1 MVKYIKKFM
10 LTFGLL
16 GLVLTG
22 CGTSDNGGDSKNGS
36 EQAQNENINK
46 ERQENGNTDNEQVE
60 QKNEEQTQEDGVVR
74 ILEQNLEYKVNGE
87 AKEETAFLKSS
98 DNQPY
103 SMYVL
108 PEYDL
113 TAEEPNKDVLF
124 LKENDHI
131 FMRIELLP
139 SDTDWDMLEENTKA
153 QLQVVDET
161 VNSIEVP
168 GGDDF
173 FKDSIA
179 MESTNGEDVV
189 TSYLI
194 KDTDQPLKLTIF
206 TSKDYDYKDTFL
218 QMGKTILKT
227 K

>member
-1 MVKYIKKFM
+1 MKYMKWM

-22 CGTSDNGGDSKNGS
+22 CGTTDNGGDSKNGS
-36 EQAQNENINK
+36 EQAQNEDINK
-46 ERQENGNTDNEQVE
+46 DKQENGNNDNAEEE
-60 QKNEEQTQEDGVVR
+60 QKNDEQTQEDGVVR
-74 ILEQNLEYKVNGE
+74 ILEQNLQYKVNGQS
-87 AKEETAFLKSS
+87 KEETAFLKSS

-103 SMYVL
+103 SLYVL

-113 TAEEPNKDVLF
+113 TAEEPNKDILF

-131 FMRIELLP
+131 FMRVELLS
-139 SDTDWDMLEENTKA
+139 SDVDWAMMEENTKA
-153 QLQVVDET
+153 QLQAVDET

-168 GGDDF
+168 SGDDF

-179 MESTNGEDVV
+179 MESTNGEDIV

-194 KDTDQPLKLTIF
+194 KNPKQPLKLTFF
-206 TSKDYDYKDTFL
+206 TNKDMDCRDAFL